1 MLNLT
6 PEGKYHQ
13 RVLSVGKDP
22 LIDEMYNVFTPIP
35 KASHPSLVGAT
46 NESALDFM
54 FEKSTNDDSDFRPAF
69 TMRMA
74 DVIDT
79 HCPIFL
85 IDLKKCIDQFQVSVD
100 SYMKMLSNYGIIFT
114 CLIFPRSLLRRN

>member
-1 MLNLT
+1 VLKVEGSLGGLQMLNLT

-22 LIDEMYNVFTPIP
+22 LIDVMYNVFTPIP
-35 KASHPSLVGAT
+35 KQNQTSLGDR
-46 NESALDFM
+46 NESALEFT
-54 FEKSTNDDSDFRPAF
+54 FEKSTGFDPDTPPIF

-74 DVIDT
+74 SVIYT

-85 IDLKKCIDQFQVSVD
+85 IDLKKCIDQFQVS
-100 SYMKMLSNYGIIFT
+100 
-114 CLIFPRSLLRRN
+114 SLFEYLEC